1 MNRENDLPG
10 RRRLAWEPS
19 GLYRG
24 KLEWE
29 EKDGQRVRF
38 TCPEEGLDYL
48 LYAADRDG
56 DIRLADYGY
65 LCLEPEVLEE
75 HSMCFQLSFYE
86 SRQEPPERKER
97 SEAGEGKEEAEPDM
111 RIIFGLL
118 PGIRTLVPFD
128 FRILSSQVIFP
139 ERTPGRLKMS
149 IFGKPVRLAEVKE
162 IRLQTAPGFR
172 TFHFSAAE
180 CFLAKEL
187 PSCELPEKCL
197 IDELGQWT
205 QKEWKKKVTNRQECT
220 RILQEL
226 LSRAEAAQK
235 EEQERGS
242 AFPFADW
249 DAYGGWV
256 KKKFR
261 KTGWFHVERENGRYW
276 LADPEGNAFLSAGLD
291 CINPGEGT
299 RLGPVLPFVE
309 EKVRKGYLEAAR
321 REEAQEAARQK
332 KEAGNAAETGTGS
345 DAGKQPRQQPA
356 ESI

>member
-139 ERTPGRLKMS
+139 ERTPG
-149 IFGKPVRLAEVKE
+149 G
-162 IRLQTAPGFR
+162 
-172 TFHFSAAE
+172 
-180 CFLAKEL
+180 
-187 PSCELPEKCL
+187 
-197 IDELGQWT
+197 
-205 QKEWKKKVTNRQECT
+205 
-220 RILQEL
+220 
-226 LSRAEAAQK
+226 
-235 EEQERGS
+235 
-242 AFPFADW
+242 
-249 DAYGGWV
+249 
-256 KKKFR
+256 
-261 KTGWFHVERENGRYW
+261 
-276 LADPEGNAFLSAGLD
+276 
-291 CINPGEGT
+291 
-299 RLGPVLPFVE
+299 
-309 EKVRKGYLEAAR
+309 
-321 REEAQEAARQK
+321 
-332 KEAGNAAETGTGS
+332 
-345 DAGKQPRQQPA
+345 
-356 ESI
+356 